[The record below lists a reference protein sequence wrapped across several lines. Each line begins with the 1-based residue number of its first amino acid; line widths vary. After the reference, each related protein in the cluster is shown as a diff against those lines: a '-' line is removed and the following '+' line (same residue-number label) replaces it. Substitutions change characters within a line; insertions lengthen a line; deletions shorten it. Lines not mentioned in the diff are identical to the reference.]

1 MSARSLRP
9 VRSAHLAAAALTL
22 GLAVA
27 LVGAPGPAGAV
38 GAPVA
43 LGTAA
48 TYAVLGGS
56 AVTNTG
62 PTTLT
67 GDLGVSPGT
76 SITGFPPGV
85 ASGATHAADAA
96 AAQAQADTTT
106 AYNDAAGRGPATAI
120 AADLGGRTL
129 VSGVYAGGSL
139 GLTGTLTLDG
149 QGDAS
154 AVFVLQAAST
164 LITASG
170 SSVVLIGSASPCN
183 VFWQVGSSATF
194 GTTSSFVGTVL
205 ALTSITATTGAS
217 VNGRLLARNGAVTLN
232 SNSIT
237 NTCAAQVPGTTTTST
252 STSTT
257 STTSTTLATTTSTTP
272 ASTAIPVGG
281 GGGAP
286 LGSVPAGGSSTGSG
300 SPELPRTGGSSRRLA
315 ELGTVAVA
323 FGGVALIVASR
334 RKLARSEP

>member
-9 VRSAHLAAAALTL
+9 ARLVIGSAIAV

-27 LVGAPGPAGAV
+27 LVGVSVPAGAV

-48 TYAVLGGS
+48 TYAVLGGT

-76 SITGFPPGV
+76 AITGFPPGQ

-96 AAQAQADTTT
+96 AAQAQVDTTT

-120 AADLGGRTL
+120 AAELGGQTL

-149 QGDAS
+149 QGDAG

-164 LITASG
+164 LVTASG
-170 SSVVLIGSASPCN
+170 SAVVLIGSANPCN
-183 VFWQVGSSATF
+183 VFWQVGSSATL
-194 GTTSSFVGTVL
+194 GTTSTFVGTIL
-205 ALTSITATTGAS
+205 ALTSITATTGAT
-217 VNGRLLARNGAVTLN
+217 VNGRLLARNGAVTLD
-232 SNSIT
+232 SNSVT
-237 NTCAAQVPGTTTTST
+237 NLCAAQTPGTTTTTTSTT

-257 STTSTTLATTTSTTP
+257 STTVTPTTTSP
-272 ASTAIPVGG
+272 SSSITAGG
-281 GGGAP
+281 SIGVPQGN
-286 LGSVPAGGSSTGSG
+286 VPAGGSGTGSG
-300 SPELPRTGGSSRRLA
+300 SPELPRTGSSSLRLA
-315 ELGTVAVA
+315 ELGVVAVA
-323 FGGVALIVASR
+323 SGAVALIVASR
-334 RKLARSEP
+334 RKLARIAR